1 MTFFPFS
8 CVALVWK
15 HKATCLGSLLSCFY
29 LYWGGSNLCQM
40 LALCSRLISNDAKW
54 PHELM
59 CPGVKRGRPGRPLT
73 PGSFTRLRSKH
84 VPIDKGRCK
93 GRRFSLFMS
102 IQLTHQLLNHRSVF
116 IKTLCPLIS
125 KQFTHSVQLSAT
137 HHLLCLSFFLSFSF
151 VM

>member
-1 MTFFPFS
+1 MWPLSGNTRLLVPALFFPTF
-8 CVALVWK
+8 
-15 HKATCLGSLLSCFY
+15 TFIGG
-29 LYWGGSNLCQM
+29 GGSNLCQM

-59 CPGVKRGRPGRPLT
+59 CPRVKRGRPGRPLT
-73 PGSFTRLRSKH
+73 PGSFMRLRSKH

-93 GRRFSLFMS
+93 GRRFSLFTS
-102 IQLTHQLLNHRSVF
+102 IQLTHQPLNHRSVF
-116 IKTLCPLIS
+116 IKTLCPLIP

-137 HHLLCLSFFLSFSF
+137 HHLLCLSFFLLPF